1 MSGKVV
7 GIEPAILKWARE
19 SQGYSVEDVAL
30 SLKRDREEI
39 VAWETGDGAPT
50 YAQLEELAY
59 KLYKRPLAVFF
70 LPKPPAEPSLKQ
82 KFRTLPEF
90 EMDALAADTRYK
102 LRLAQALQLSL
113 RELNEGHNP
122 AERKIFRDI
131 SLTVSTGFREQAARV
146 REYLGISIQVQTA
159 WQSSEESLKAWR
171 NAIEEAGVYVF
182 KHAFK
187 QQTISGFCL
196 LGAEFPI
203 IFINNSTSKTR
214 QTFSLAHELG
224 HLLLHVNGISKFD
237 PGYIEDL
244 PQNAKR
250 IEQLCNAFAAELL
263 APSADFDRQVQGNA
277 RVTDEAIK
285 NLASRY
291 CVSWEVVLRRLLEK
305 QLVTKTFYQAKIKE
319 WAAGSSHEKV
329 GSGGNYYATQA
340 AYLGERYL
348 QLVFGKYYQ
357 GKLSLEQVA
366 DYLGVK
372 TKSVAGLEN
381 IALRQGGAA

>member
-19 SQGYSVEDVAL
+19 SQGYSIEDVAL
-30 SLKRDREEI
+30 HLKRDRAEI
-39 VAWETGDGAPT
+39 VAWETGDAAPT
-50 YAQLEELAY
+50 YAQLENLAY

-70 LPKPPAEPSLKQ
+70 LPRPPAEPSLKQ

-90 EMDALAADTRYK
+90 EMDNLAADTRYK

-113 RELNEGHNP
+113 RELNEGYNP
-122 AERKIFRDI
+122 SERKIFRDV
-131 SLTVSTGFREQAARV
+131 SLTVSTALREQAAQV
-146 REYLGISIQVQTA
+146 RGYLGISIQTQTA
-159 WQSSEESLKAWR
+159 WQSNEEALKAWR
-171 NAIEEAGVYVF
+171 NAVEEAGVYVF

-187 QQTISGFCL
+187 QQAISGFCL
-196 LGAEFPI
+196 LDAEFPV

-214 QTFSLAHELG
+214 QVFSLFHELG

-237 PGYIEDL
+237 PSYIDDL
-244 PQNAKR
+244 PQNEKR
-250 IEQLCNAFAAELL
+250 IEQRCNAFAAELL
-263 APSADFDRQVQGNA
+263 MPSVDFDRQIQAVA
-277 RVTDEAIK
+277 RVTDEAIR

-291 CVSWEVVLRRLLEK
+291 RVSREVVLRRLLEK
-305 QLVTKTFYQAKIKE
+305 RLVAKKFYQAKVKE
-319 WAAGSSHEKV
+319 WAAESERKKVESS
-329 GSGGNYYATQA
+329 GNYYATQA

-348 QLVFGKYYQ
+348 QLVFSKYYQ

-381 IALRQGGAA
+381 LALRQGGAA